1 VGFISFA
8 KAEEEDKSEKNSDL
22 EGFRMDFN
30 FELTPEAY
38 IELIFDELMD
48 DRIKGSGN
56 GNLKM
61 EINSFGDF
69 SMYGDYIIETGQYHF
84 TALNF
89 ISKEFNITSG
99 SSITWDG
106 NPYDGKMNIEA
117 VKRENAAPAD
127 LLAGLVPDEQLQN
140 YRTKI
145 PVDCQLF
152 LKGLLFSPDIS
163 FGLSFP
169 NQSNAA
175 TSGFNTFNSVV
186 SRIQSD
192 PEELNRQV
200 FSLLVLGSFIPPGF
214 ASGTGALAASSG
226 IQSTV
231 NNSVGDLISNQVS
244 NWISQLDSR
253 WQIGIDWQSA
263 SEATKKELIFSVKRK
278 FLNDRLEF
286 DGSVDANAIN
296 GRNPYNLNIQYNIT
310 SDGRFKVRG
319 FSKFANDP
327 TLGVV
332 SNIFTTG
339 VGFSYRKQFN
349 HFRIKR
355 KTETLK
361 PAPAAIKPEEE

>member
-1 VGFISFA
+1 
-8 KAEEEDKSEKNSDL
+8 
-22 EGFRMDFN
+22 
-30 FELTPEAY
+30 
-38 IELIFDELMD
+38 
-48 DRIKGSGN
+48 
-56 GNLKM
+56 
-61 EINSFGDF
+61 
-69 SMYGDYIIETGQYHF
+69 
-84 TALNF
+84 
-89 ISKEFNITSG
+89 
-99 SSITWDG
+99 
-106 NPYDGKMNIEA
+106 
-117 VKRENAAPAD
+117 
-127 LLAGLVPDEQLQN
+127 
-140 YRTKI
+140 
-145 PVDCQLF
+145 
-152 LKGLLFSPDIS
+152 
-163 FGLSFP
+163 
-169 NQSNAA
+169 
-175 TSGFNTFNSVV
+175 
-186 SRIQSD
+186 
-192 PEELNRQV
+192 
-200 FSLLVLGSFIPPGF
+200 
-214 ASGTGALAASSG
+214 
-226 IQSTV
+226 V